1 MKGIGGLGRW
11 QLRLMKDIYVYAM
24 YYGFSMGMVYLR
36 CTCSCLLILTLVF
49 LFICTIKQNLE
60 SIKSHNLI
68 NPTQYTQTTMLNY
81 HELTM
86 NEPRDSPQ
94 RRKQF
99 LVICVIMIITTLHS
113 ALSAGLL
120 SSMSITT
127 DTFPSSNGNGGEFVY
142 KLMNKDYAAST
153 GTVRTISSDLNIVE
167 DGTQSNLIIAEDT
180 EGKVVTDTA
189 DLLYSIYLDDASLV
203 PGGQTRFVSGVL
215 LSSKVLGSGSSK
227 EMKKQLLNVNSKI
240 LADNDKKKKSESLHS
255 KDVLYEIGNLPKV
268 NAAVMTHP
276 FTAGAMS
283 AILQSY
289 KVSCLF

>member
-1 MKGIGGLGRW
+1 
-11 QLRLMKDIYVYAM
+11 
-24 YYGFSMGMVYLR
+24 
-36 CTCSCLLILTLVF
+36 
-49 LFICTIKQNLE
+49 
-60 SIKSHNLI
+60 
-68 NPTQYTQTTMLNY
+68 
-81 HELTM
+81 M

-99 LVICVIMIITTLHS
+99 LVICVIMVVTTLHS

-127 DTFPSSNGNGGEFVY
+127 DTFPSSNGNGGGEFVY

-153 GTVRTISSDLNIVE
+153 GTIRTISSDLNIVE

-180 EGKVVTDTA
+180 DGKVVTDTA

-215 LSSKVLGSGSSK
+215 LSSKVLKSGSGK
-227 EMKKQLLNVNSKI
+227 EMKKQLLDVNSGI
-240 LADNDKKKKSESLHS
+240 LADDKKKKKSETSLHS

>member
-1 MKGIGGLGRW
+1 MSLYTNRTS
-11 QLRLMKDIYVYAM
+11 KDIKVI
-24 YYGFSMGMVYLR
+24 SNDPYLPR
-36 CTCSCLLILTLVF
+36 KNRIFQSP
-49 LFICTIKQNLE
+49 
-60 SIKSHNLI
+60 HN
-68 NPTQYTQTTMLNY
+68 TMLNY
-81 HELTM
+81 HEMTM

-99 LVICVIMIITTLHS
+99 LVICVIMTITTLHS

-120 SSMSITT
+120 SSMSITV
-127 DTFPSSNGNGGEFVY
+127 DTFPSNSNGGEFVY

-153 GTVRTISSDLNIVE
+153 GTIRTISSDLNIVE

-180 EGKVVTDTA
+180 DGKVVTDTA
-189 DLLYSIYLDDASLV
+189 DLLYSINLDDASLV

-215 LSSKVLGSGSSK
+215 LSSKVLGSSGK

-240 LADNDKKKKSESLHS
+240 LADDDKKKKSETSLHS

-289 KVSCLF
+289 KVSCLFVVCLGLCHMM

>member
-1 MKGIGGLGRW
+1 
-11 QLRLMKDIYVYAM
+11 
-24 YYGFSMGMVYLR
+24 
-36 CTCSCLLILTLVF
+36 
-49 LFICTIKQNLE
+49 
-60 SIKSHNLI
+60 
-68 NPTQYTQTTMLNY
+68 
-81 HELTM
+81 M

-99 LVICVIMIITTLHS
+99 LVICVIMTITTLHS

-120 SSMSITT
+120 SSMSITV
-127 DTFPSSNGNGGEFVY
+127 DTFPSSGNGGEFVY

-153 GTVRTISSDLNIVE
+153 GTIRTISSDLNIVE
-167 DGTQSNLIIAEDT
+167 DGTQSNLLIAEDT

-215 LSSKVLGSGSSK
+215 LSSKVLGSSGK
-227 EMKKQLLNVNSKI
+227 EMKKQLLNVNSRI
-240 LADNDKKKKSESLHS
+240 LADDSKKKKKSETSLHS

-289 KVSCLF
+289 KVSCLLSVWGVVPYNVRHV

>member
-1 MKGIGGLGRW
+1 
-11 QLRLMKDIYVYAM
+11 
-24 YYGFSMGMVYLR
+24 
-36 CTCSCLLILTLVF
+36 
-49 LFICTIKQNLE
+49 
-60 SIKSHNLI
+60 
-68 NPTQYTQTTMLNY
+68 
-81 HELTM
+81 M

-99 LVICVIMIITTLHS
+99 LVICVIMTITTLHS
-113 ALSAGLL
+113 ALSAGIL
-120 SSMSITT
+120 SSMSIIV
-127 DTFPSSNGNGGEFVY
+127 DTFPSNANGGEFVY

-153 GTVRTISSDLNIVE
+153 GTIRTISSDLNIVE

-180 EGKVVTDTA
+180 EGKVVQDTA

-215 LSSKVLGSGSSK
+215 LSSKVLGSSGSGK

-240 LADNDKKKKSESLHS
+240 LADDKKKKKSETSLHS

-289 KVSCLF
+289 KVSCLFGALCHIM